1 MEVEAQKAVQV
12 MKSDQ
17 YLVKVAFM
25 NAIQNK
31 ENVIEIMKE
40 IAFEKLKIN
49 IVNVY
54 QINESNNYICIF
66 ESSDDSRLFA
76 SYDFLRENMS
86 CETKLLTKNDE
97 LDNRKVK
104 IWRPAY
110 GNIDLKDLK
119 CFLTKYGEID
129 ESLL

>member
-76 SYDFLRENMS
+76 SYDFFKGKHVM
-86 CETKLLTKNDE
+86 
-97 LDNRKVK
+97 
-104 IWRPAY
+104 
-110 GNIDLKDLK
+110 
-119 CFLTKYGEID
+119 
-129 ESLL
+129 